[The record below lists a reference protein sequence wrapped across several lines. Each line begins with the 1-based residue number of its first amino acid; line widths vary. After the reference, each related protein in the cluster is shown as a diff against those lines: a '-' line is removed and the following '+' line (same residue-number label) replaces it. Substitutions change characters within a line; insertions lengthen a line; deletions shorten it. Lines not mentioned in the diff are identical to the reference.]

1 MAVPES
7 FDGIILVADDDVQ
20 IGKLIKKALEVEG
33 FEVMV
38 VTNGEEAMTAAR
50 HPRVKLI
57 IMDALM
63 PKVNGFEASEK
74 IKKSLNPQV
83 AIILLTAVY
92 RQTRFKLKAKKE
104 WGIDSFMTKPFD
116 INELISE
123 VKRLLRF
130 PGYA

>member
-1 MAVPES
+1 MGTGKI
-7 FDGIILVADDDVQ
+7 FDGIILIADDDLQ
-20 IGKLIKKALEVEG
+20 IGKLLKKALEVEG

-38 VTNGEEAMTAAR
+38 VTDGEEAMTASR

-63 PKVNGFEASEK
+63 PKVNGFEASER
-74 IKKSLNPQV
+74 IKKSLNPSV

-116 INELISE
+116 VNELISE
-123 VKRLLRF
+123 VKRLLGF
-130 PGYA
+130 PGY